1 MRRML
6 RLEQVNTHIG
16 GLHIIQDVSLNIE
29 KGEFVALLGS
39 NGAGKTTLFR
49 TIAGV
54 LKPRAG
60 TITFNGVDLLR
71 LPVHKIVEAGL
82 VLCPQGRQL
91 YPELTV
97 YKNLLLGAFPIRGDK
112 KRIQKNLERVYAFFP
127 ILQERTNQ
135 LAGTFSGGEQQML
148 AIGRALMGEP
158 RMLLLDEPS
167 MGLAPMIVKQIGEV
181 ISDINRE
188 MDTTVFLSE
197 QNANMALNITDRG
210 YVLESGRC
218 GLEGPCEQLKKDEK
232 VRKAYI
238 GA

>member
-1 MRRML
+1 ML
-6 RLEQVNTHIG
+6 KLEQVQTNIG
-16 GLHIIQDVSLNIE
+16 ELRIIQGVSLEIE
-29 KGEFVALLGS
+29 KGEFVSLLGA

-54 LKPRAG
+54 LKPHSG
-60 TITFNGVDLLR
+60 SIVFDGVDIHR
-71 LPVHKIVEAGL
+71 MPVHQIVSHGL

-91 YPELTV
+91 FPELSV
-97 YKNLLLGAFPIRGDK
+97 EKNLLLGAYPLRGDK
-112 KRIQKNLERVYAFFP
+112 KRIRKSLDRVYDLFP
-127 ILQERTNQ
+127 ILRERTNQ
-135 LAGTFSGGEQQML
+135 QAGTFSGGEQQML

-167 MGLAPMIVKQIGEV
+167 MGLAPLVVKQIGEV
-181 ISDINRE
+181 IANINHE

-197 QNANMALNITDRG
+197 QNANMALSITERG

-218 GLEGPCEQLKKDEK
+218 ALSGPCEHLKNDEK

>member
-1 MRRML
+1 ML
-6 RLEQVNTHIG
+6 KLNQVHTAIG
-16 GLHIIQDVSLNIE
+16 GLQIIQNVSLEIR

-54 LKPRAG
+54 LKPHTG
-60 TITFNGVDLLR
+60 SVTFDGMPIDR
-71 LPVHKIVEAGL
+71 LPVHKIVERGL

-91 YPELTV
+91 FPELSV
-97 YKNLLLGAFPIRGDK
+97 QKNLMLGAYPIRGEK
-112 KRIQKNLERVYAFFP
+112 KRIQKGLDRVYALFP
-127 ILQERTNQ
+127 ILRERVNQ
-135 LAGTFSGGEQQML
+135 KAGTFSGGEQQML
-148 AIGRALMGEP
+148 AIGRALMSEP
-158 RMLLLDEPS
+158 KMLLLDEPS
-167 MGLAPMIVKQIGEV
+167 VGLAPLIVKLIAEV
-181 ISDINRE
+181 ISNINHE

-197 QNANMALNITDRG
+197 QNANMALNITQRG

-218 GLEGPCEQLKKDEK
+218 VLAGDCRQLKTDEK